1 MDEIKE
7 CSCCLHKLGEC
18 QATCVPRRQ
27 AGDISL
33 HCVWKKP
40 AVEMVADNSQ
50 ERVVVVEY
58 KESLEIIKLSR
69 PASKNAFND
78 KMYEQCI
85 QALEQAASNPDVL
98 AVVFTGEG
106 DFFSSGA
113 DVKQRNDKHLFQM
126 ESTVVGRFMKLL
138 VGFPKLVVAAVN
150 GPAVGI
156 GVTLLLHADIVYC
169 TRKAW
174 FWTPFSFLGLAPEYA
189 SSVVLPD
196 IVGIYKA
203 NEMLLLGKRVSAEEA
218 LQFRLVAQIFDSRSN
233 EEFLETICKS
243 VLESI
248 SQIAVPEKGIPL
260 FKQLIKSPRRA
271 LVEDA
276 MKREFAAIRE
286 RAFRGE
292 PQQAFQ
298 RRGNASAQKR
308 ERSTLVQKARL

>member
-1 MDEIKE
+1 
-7 CSCCLHKLGEC
+7 
-18 QATCVPRRQ
+18 
-27 AGDISL
+27 
-33 HCVWKKP
+33 
-40 AVEMVADNSQ
+40 MVTVDSQ
-50 ERVVVVEY
+50 NHERVVIVEY
-58 KESLEIIKLSR
+58 KESLQIIKLCR

-85 QALEQAASNPDVL
+85 QALEQAASNPAVL

-138 VGFPKLVVAAVN
+138 AGFPKLVIAAVN

-156 GVTLLLHADIVYC
+156 GVTLLLQADIVYC

-189 SSVVLPD
+189 SSVMLPD

-203 NEMLLLGKRVSAEEA
+203 NEMLILGKRVSAEEA
-218 LQFRLVAQIFDSRSN
+218 LQFHLVAQIFDSRSN
-233 EEFLETICKS
+233 EEFLEAICKN

-248 SQIAVPEKGIPL
+248 AQIAVPEKGIPL
-260 FKQLIKSPRRA
+260 FKQLIKSPKLA
-271 LVEDA
+271 SIENA

-298 RRGNASAQKR
+298 RREQRSKPSK
-308 ERSTLVQKARL
+308 ERSAVLQQARL

>member
-1 MDEIKE
+1 M
-7 CSCCLHKLGEC
+7 L
-18 QATCVPRRQ
+18 
-27 AGDISL
+27 
-33 HCVWKKP
+33 
-40 AVEMVADNSQ
+40 
-50 ERVVVVEY
+50 
-58 KESLEIIKLSR
+58 
-69 PASKNAFND
+69 
-78 KMYEQCI
+78 
-85 QALEQAASNPDVL
+85 
-98 AVVFTGEG
+98 GEG

-248 SQIAVPEKGIPL
+248 SQIAVPEKVSTHTLSLSSCVL
-260 FKQLIKSPRRA
+260 FSFVRVFRYLNNSSSRRD
-271 LVEDA
+271 VHWWR
-276 MKREFAAIRE
+276 MR
-286 RAFRGE
+286 
-292 PQQAFQ
+292 
-298 RRGNASAQKR
+298 
-308 ERSTLVQKARL
+308 